1 MSNKLP
7 PPKIHILGNV
17 LQSQHRVGNVYDPNG
32 ISPTIMENH
41 GKVALVL
48 TKEVVPFNP
57 DTNDLCRT
65 LKAQY
70 FKVGA
75 ANYIRGGAYA
85 ATAAIEI
92 IRYEHAT
99 TKDDR

>member
-7 PPKIHILGNV
+7 PPKIRIIGNV
-17 LQSQHRVGNVYDPNG
+17 LQSQYRVGNVYDPNG

-41 GKVALVL
+41 GKIALVM

-57 DTNDLCRT
+57 DTNGFCRT
-65 LKAQY
+65 IKAQY

-75 ANYIRGGAYA
+75 ANYIRGGGV
-85 ATAAIEI
+85 
-92 IRYEHAT
+92 RGNGCN
-99 TKDDR
+99 RNN